1 MSVAKE
7 IRVEIGANILI
18 SMAANEEFPL
28 GNAHRMSKIMQE
40 YFVSEGFEDILK
52 EQEYTWRPTADY
64 WLTHCKEI
72 REYLRKEKRLFL
84 KFKREVG
91 SFNGAWRFLKKGEFE
106 NVMKREK
113 AGIKTREM
121 SFNAEIKDSQSKWK
135 IEEPLITSNLLT

>member
-28 GNAHRMSKIMQE
+28 GNARRMSKIMQE
-40 YFVSEGFEDILK
+40 FFVSEGFEDILK
-52 EQEYTWRPTADY
+52 EQDYVWRPTADY
-64 WLTHCKEI
+64 WFDHSKEI
-72 REYLRKEKRLFL
+72 REYLRQERKLFL

-91 SFNGAWRFLKKGEFE
+91 NFQGAWRFLKKGEFE

-121 SFNAEIKDSQSKWK
+121 SFNAEIKDSQNKWK